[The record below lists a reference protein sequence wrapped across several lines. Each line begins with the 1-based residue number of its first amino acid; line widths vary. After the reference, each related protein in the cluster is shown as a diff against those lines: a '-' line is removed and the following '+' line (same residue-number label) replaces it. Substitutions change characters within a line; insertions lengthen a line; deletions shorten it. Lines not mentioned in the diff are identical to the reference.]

1 MTAHCLRLWRTACAR
16 QDMTPFIPANT
27 AWKLRRT
34 RRFLRGLRRER
45 RTLLSA
51 DTDFAT
57 LLALREET
65 KPSVI
70 LLRRG
75 PKQPDLQVQLL
86 VANLPAIAELAEQG
100 SIIVIEETRM
110 RGSAAAYRG
119 WGVRHD
125 DLLFPGDFLIASN
138 KTTKARRH

>member
-1 MTAHCLRLWRTACAR
+1 MAE
-16 QDMTPFIPANT
+16 
-27 AWKLRRT
+27 
-34 RRFLRGLRRER
+34 GLRAAGHDAVHTRDYGMESAPDTQIFSR
-45 RTLLSA
+45 AAMEDRTVLSA

-75 PKQPDLQVQLL
+75 PKRPDLQVQLL

-100 SIIVIEETRM
+100 SIVVIEERRM
-110 RGSAAAYRG
+110 R
-119 WGVRHD
+119 VRH
-125 DLLFPGDFLIASN
+125 LPIGSGKREN
-138 KTTKARRH
+138 

>member
-1 MTAHCLRLWRTACAR
+1 M
-16 QDMTPFIPANT
+16 
-27 AWKLRRT
+27 
-34 RRFLRGLRRER
+34 RFLVDSALSPLVADGLRAAGHDAVHTRQYGMEAAPDPEIFARAAKER
-45 RTLLSA
+45 RTLISA

-75 PKQPDLQVQLL
+75 PKRPDLQVRLL

-110 RGSAAAYRG
+110 R
-119 WGVRHD
+119 VRR
-125 DLLFPGDFLIASN
+125 LPIGAGE
-138 KTTKARRH
+138 